1 MGQDLNARKELKK
14 QLVDKCLDVLRED
27 LDALGTPQKLRES
40 IARSFVDNAEKT
52 AKGPSDRSLKIN
64 FNKQLKAEAEQ
75 LHTMRNKVEEQAAAV
90 LLASLVVA
98 AKDML
103 DTPST
108 ARQPAEH
115 NVPSPPPRW
124 T

>member
-1 MGQDLNARKELKK
+1 MGHDLNARKELKK

-27 LDALGTPQKLRES
+27 LDALGTPQKLRKS
-40 IARSFVDNAEKT
+40 LARSFVDNAEKT

-75 LHTMRNKVEEQAAAV
+75 LRTARHKLEEQAAAV
-90 LLASLVVA
+90 LFASLIAA
-98 AKDML
+98 AKDAY
-103 DTPST
+103 DTPAAS
-108 ARQPAEH
+108 QPAVH
-115 NVPSPPPRW
+115 NVPSPSPRW